1 MGNSLALF
9 AFLAGLRHLPCNKHF
24 YPWYQTLARPPRGT
38 SMPNIGDDES
48 VNLVVAQR
56 HEQGTDQVQK
66 EASYCQRSTRN
77 LSAQ

>member
-1 MGNSLALF
+1 ML
-9 AFLAGLRHLPCNKHF
+9 
-24 YPWYQTLARPPRGT
+24 
-38 SMPNIGDDES
+38 NIGVNES

-66 EASYCQRSTRN
+66 EASYCQRSTQN